1 MRFAVSEDKEYLT
14 NNPQRRCPNIDK
26 ARRELG
32 YDPTIFVEEGVA
44 RFLRYLKES
53 EEGEYKW

>member
-1 MRFAVSEDKEYLT
+1 MKYAVSEDKEYLT

-26 ARRELG
+26 ARRELA
-32 YDPTIFVEEGVA
+32 YDPTIYVEEGVA
-44 RFLRYLKES
+44 RFLQYLKES